1 MQWTVRAR
9 LAPLVRR
16 ASIATVALL
25 SAAPA
30 LAQVDSSTGMRGR
43 VTDAAGRPIVGALVL
58 LRSGT
63 ASQEARSD
71 STGAYSV
78 AGLRPG
84 SWRVVVQRLGYVPD
98 TSDVAVGAVPAT
110 HDVRLQRIVQ
120 LDQRVIS
127 ADWTG
132 VIGVVGDR
140 GYQPVPEATVTVV
153 GARVVERVDG
163 NGSFSIPWP
172 SEQSILLR
180 VSAPGF
186 TDRLVSA
193 RIPERGSV
201 ELSVL
206 LDTLRFTG
214 ASALMADELERRM
227 NWASPMAARV
237 SREEILRTGSRDAA
251 MALSGT
257 PSFNSKGLVIERDAC
272 LFVDGL
278 PRPGFP
284 LDAIDPATIEFI
296 EVYPSGTER
305 TGVLASRWPRGA
317 QCGAY
322 VPPQFKRRVG
332 AQQLVRFVVV
342 WTRQP

>member
-1 MQWTVRAR
+1 MPRTVLSRW
-9 LAPLVRR
+9 APLVRR
-16 ASIATVALL
+16 SFTVAVALL
-25 SAAPA
+25 LAAPV
-30 LAQVDSSTGMRGR
+30 LAQVDSSAGVRGR
-43 VTDAAGRPIVGALVL
+43 VTDGAGRPITGALVL
-58 LRSGT
+58 LRLDT
-63 ASQEARSD
+63 ASREARTD
-71 STGAYSV
+71 TTGAYSV
-78 AGLRPG
+78 SGLRHG
-84 SWRVVVQRLGYVPD
+84 SWRVVVQRLGYIPD
-98 TSDVAVGAVPAT
+98 TSDIAIGAVPAT

-140 GYQPVPEATVTVV
+140 DYQRIPEATVTVV
-153 GARVVERVDG
+153 GERVVERVDG
-163 NGSFSIPWP
+163 NGSFSIPWR
-172 SEQSILLR
+172 SDQSILLR

-201 ELSVL
+201 ELSIL

-257 PSFNSKGLVIERDAC
+257 PSFNRKGLVIERDAC

-332 AQQLVRFVVV
+332 AQQLVRYVVV
-342 WTRQP
+342 WTRKP